1 MQQVLAILTI
11 DTDNLPPDF
20 PEILKHEQ
28 EVVANWKQEG
38 VLEHLF
44 LRPTRN
50 GAVLLFTGLTEEEAR
65 ARMETLPFYK
75 LRKSIEY
82 HSLIK
87 QF

>member
-1 MQQVLAILTI
+1 MQNVLAILTI
-11 DTDNLPPDF
+11 DTDNLPPNF

-28 EVVANWKQEG
+28 EVVARWRQEG

-44 LRPTRN
+44 LRPERN
-50 GAVLLFTGLTEEEAR
+50 GAVLLFTGLTEDEAR
-65 ARMETLPFYK
+65 ARMETLPFYT
-75 LRKSIEY
+75 LRKSIVY